1 MRSFSAS
8 SAHHARI
15 GISLALFIQ
24 LLGAIGCT
32 GYDHAGAESEF
43 DLQAE
48 AVVLWAEPDSA
59 PLRTSASVDMKAES
73 RSVVWIADRP
83 SGGVFRIDPI
93 RVEYRTMGAVDDPP
107 EEIMRPLRVAISRQH
122 GVFVFDWVSR
132 RVDQFTPDGI
142 PIQSF
147 EPGFAPAR
155 MDFVERPIGMQFAV
169 VDTARSDSIPRLVI
183 IRTGLKGER
192 PDTVLFPGAYG
203 PEALWSAT
211 AERGHLALDAGSTS
225 MWVWALVA
233 ADTAFEVTHALT
245 ARKRVLRPQDR
256 GPLGILVD
264 SEREILWVVSQ
275 DVEDRLRY
283 AAYDIRVP
291 GLAGPEDSYL
301 GERTTTGFGPKIA
314 KDGVVIGRV
323 QSVGSQTKLAAYDM
337 LVPLKR

>member
-1 MRSFSAS
+1 MGS
-8 SAHHARI
+8 
-15 GISLALFIQ
+15 SLALFIQ

-32 GYDHAGAESEF
+32 GYEDAGGETGFE
-43 DLQAE
+43 LQAE
-48 AVVLWAEPDSA
+48 AVVLWVEPDSA
-59 PLRTSASVDMKAES
+59 PLPSSTSVDMKAES
-73 RSVVWIADRP
+73 RTVVWITDRP
-83 SGGVFRIDPI
+83 SGGVFRIDPTRI
-93 RVEYRTMGAVDDPP
+93 DYRTMGAGDNPP
-107 EEIMRPLRVAISRQH
+107 EEIIRPQHIAISQKH
-122 GVFVFDWVSR
+122 GVFVFDWISR
-132 RVDQFTPDGI
+132 RVDQFTPGGV

-147 EPGFAPAR
+147 EPGFVPAR
-155 MDFVERPIGMQFAV
+155 MDIVERPIGMQFAV
-169 VDTARSDSIPRLVI
+169 VDTDRLDSIPRLVI
-183 IRTGLKGER
+183 IRTGLKGEQ

-233 ADTAFEVTHALT
+233 ADTAFEVTHAST

-275 DVEDRLRY
+275 DEEDRLRY
-283 AAYDIRVP
+283 AAYDIRAP

-301 GERTTTGFGPKIA
+301 GERTTTGFNPKVA
-314 KDGVVIGRV
+314 KDGVVIGRF
-323 QSVGSQTKLAAYDM
+323 QSIGSQTKLAAYDM